1 MTNERF
7 TLRAAVY
14 LMLLREC
21 QILLL
26 RRFNT
31 GWQDGNYSLI
41 AGHLDGNETVV
52 DTMIRE
58 AKEEAGISIE
68 SKDLQVV
75 HIMHRMSKTNYEY
88 IDFFLTAN
96 KWTGEIKN
104 LEPNK
109 CDELKWFPL
118 DSLPGN
124 ILPHVKQA
132 LDCYNKH
139 ITFSEMDF

>member
-14 LMLLREC
+14 LMLIRDK

-41 AGHLDGNETVV
+41 AGHLDGNETII

-58 AKEEAGISIE
+58 AKEEAGILIKP
-68 SKDLQVV
+68 KDLEVV
-75 HIMHRMSKTNYEY
+75 HTMHRMSKINYEY

-118 DSLPGN
+118 DNLPN
-124 ILPHVKQA
+124 NTLPHIKQA
-132 LDCYNKH
+132 LDCYNKN
-139 ITFSEMDF
+139 ITFS